1 MHSKYTKA
9 QNDLQLKDDQ
19 ISNDRK
25 LLSTVKTQLSS
36 VKAELEQKNKLTQSL
51 DKENQ
56 KLVSLRERKG

>member
-9 QNDLQLKDDQ
+9 QNDLKLKDDQ
-19 ISNDRK
+19 MANDK
-25 LLSTVKTQLSS
+25 MLLSNVKTQLSS

-51 DKENQ
+51 DQENQ